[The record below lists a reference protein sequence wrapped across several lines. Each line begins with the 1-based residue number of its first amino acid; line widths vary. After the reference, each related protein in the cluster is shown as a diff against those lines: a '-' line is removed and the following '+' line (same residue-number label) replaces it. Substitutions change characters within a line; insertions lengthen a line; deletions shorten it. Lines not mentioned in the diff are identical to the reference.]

1 MRPSLLF
8 IMVATGL
15 GQWQPATGGLVFAA
29 GKRIFNVWV
38 LWLAVAATPAY
49 AAGAQPRE
57 LEIPAQDVSL
67 SLNALAVQFDH
78 SLIYSKQDLQG
89 IAASPLT
96 GSYTLQEALDV
107 LLAGTPVRALVTA
120 KRVIVISMAHSEQS
134 ITKGETMQKRT
145 LTGILATLT
154 TLFGA
159 GAGAQEGGAARED
172 KAGFLE
178 EIVVTGSGRGNL
190 TALQTSYGITI
201 LNADDVSRNNP
212 VGLADLVDAVPGL
225 QGEFANGETN
235 TNLNVRGTNGGFN
248 AFISLQEDGL
258 PVQYSPFFAEFELRH
273 DLSYE
278 RVEAVLGGPSGV
290 FTAQGAAATINYIS
304 RRPLKTEGEVGLAV
318 TDYGQ
323 LRADFFYG
331 GPLGDS
337 DWSGAVGGFFRQG
350 DAVRDTGY
358 AASGGGQL
366 RASLSKQ
373 FADGRLTFAYKKID
387 DQTPY
392 FNPLPTDTRDPD
404 KPRELPAFDARR
416 DALAGPDVRVINSRR
431 PGGEIVARDLSEGN
445 VSKTDQFTVSVD
457 YDFGNGF
464 SVSEKMRFSD
474 TRTIAHDFRGSNDGG
489 LLEAED
495 YVAGQLNT
503 LRDAFPQVASVR
515 LVRVNDGQVI
525 ADPSALNG
533 NGLLAIH
540 DLIEYDRH
548 TRNFINDLRVNWEN
562 ERALLTLGL
571 QSWRVDTRSSNPQDQ
586 FLIDVRA
593 NARRYNVQG
602 LDGAGNVVANLT
614 DAGVITH
621 GSLDNHGGLETDSQN
636 LYANIEYQLTDD
648 IRIDAGAR
656 REWAE
661 AIGFGEDLSFNVPID
676 GTQSNTI
683 LADNSRLMTRNGNIF
698 TGRTKYRTRSWT
710 LGGNWALTD
719 NLAVYARYA
728 SAEDMGFVNE
738 FSFYNIPAFGTAA
751 GSNLRLSDTPTE
763 LTFSE
768 IGVRYLGGRLSGY
781 LTLFDTEHERAG
793 SIVASATG
801 AAQVLTFD
809 TLARGIEFWLD
820 VDVFDNLTV
829 NVSGVLMDGER
840 KSATRSFP
848 INRVPE
854 TQIRLAPTW
863 YLGNFELFANIQH
876 YGKRNDAGG
885 SEASLV
891 TLPAYTQVDLGL
903 GWQLSEGF
911 NLRLQARNLTNT
923 FGFTSANFRGPV
935 PTRAVRYNSTIPG
948 RNITLSANYRF

>member
-1 MRPSLLF
+1 M
-8 IMVATGL
+8 
-15 GQWQPATGGLVFAA
+15 WVF
-29 GKRIFNVWV
+29 
-38 LWLAVAATPAY
+38 WLAVAAAPAY
-49 AAGAQPRE
+49 AADAKPRE
-57 LEIPAQDVSL
+57 LEIPAQAVFL

-89 IAASPLT
+89 ITASPLV
-96 GSYTLQEALDV
+96 GSYTLAEALDV
-107 LLAGTPVRALVTA
+107 LLADTPVRALVTQ
-120 KRVIVISMAHSEQS
+120 KRVIVVSMARREQAEQAIATTTS
-134 ITKGETMQKRT
+134 TTEDKNMQKRT
-145 LTGILATLT
+145 WVGVLATLA

-159 GAGAQEGGAARED
+159 GGAAQEGGAGED
-172 KAGFLE
+172 KASGFLE

-201 LNADDVSRNNP
+201 LDADDVSRNNP

-278 RVEAVLGGPSGV
+278 RVEAVLGGPSGI

-304 RRPLKTEGEVGLAV
+304 RRPLATEGEVALAV

-323 LRADFFYG
+323 LRTDFFYG
-331 GPLGDS
+331 GPIGDS

-366 RASLSKQ
+366 RASLSRE
-373 FADGRLTFAYKKID
+373 FDAGRLTFAYKKID
-387 DQTPY
+387 DKSPY

-431 PGGEIVARDLSEGN
+431 PGGEIVSRDLSDGN
-445 VSKTDQFTVSVD
+445 VSQTDQFTVSID

-464 SVSEKMRFSD
+464 SLSEKMRFSD
-474 TRTIAHDFRGSNDGG
+474 TRTTAHDFRGSSDNG

-495 YVAGQLNT
+495 YVASQLQT
-503 LRDAFPQVASVR
+503 LRAAFPQVASVR
-515 LVRVNDGQVI
+515 LVRVDDGQVI
-525 ADPSALNG
+525 ADPSTLNG

-548 TRNFINDLRVNWEN
+548 TSNFINDLRVNWEN
-562 ERALLTLGL
+562 ERALVTLGL

-614 DAGVITH
+614 DGGVITH

-636 LYANIEYQLTDD
+636 LYANVEYRLSDA

-661 AIGFGEDLSFNVPID
+661 AIAFGEDLSFNVPIA
-676 GTQSNTI
+676 GTQNNTI
-683 LADNSRLMTRNGNIF
+683 LADNRRLMTRNGNIF
-698 TGRTKYRTRSWT
+698 TGRSKYRTRSWT

-719 NLAVYARYA
+719 NLALYARYA

-738 FSFYNIPAFGTAA
+738 FSFYNIPAFGTAP
-751 GSNLRLSDTPTE
+751 GSNLSLSDTPTE

-793 SIVASATG
+793 SIVATATG
-801 AAQVLTFD
+801 AAEVLTFD
-809 TLARGIEFWLD
+809 TLARGVEFWLD
-820 VDVFDNLTV
+820 VGVFDNLTL
-829 NVSGVLMDGER
+829 NVSGVLMDAER
-840 KSATRSFP
+840 KSASATFP

-863 YLGNFELFANIQH
+863 YLGDFEFFANIQH
-876 YGKRNDAGG
+876 YGKRNDAG
-885 SEASLV
+885 SRADSLV
-891 TLPAYTQVDLGL
+891 TLPAYTQIDLGL
-903 GWQLSEGF
+903 GWQASDDF
-911 NLRLQARNLTNT
+911 SLRLQARNLTDT

>member
-1 MRPSLLF
+1 M
-8 IMVATGL
+8 
-15 GQWQPATGGLVFAA
+15 WVF
-29 GKRIFNVWV
+29 
-38 LWLAVAATPAY
+38 WLAVAAAPAY
-49 AAGAQPRE
+49 AADSQPRE
-57 LEIPAQDVSL
+57 LEIPAQEVSL
-67 SLNALAVQFDH
+67 SLNALAVRFDH
-78 SLIYSKQDLQG
+78 SLIYSRRDLQG
-89 IAASPLT
+89 IAASPLVGT
-96 GSYTLQEALDV
+96 YTLEEALDV
-107 LLAGTPVRALVTA
+107 LLAGTPVRALVTP
-120 KRVIVISMAHSEQS
+120 KRVIVVSMARREQTEQA
-134 ITKGETMQKRT
+134 IAIAEDKRDKTMQKRT
-145 LTGILATLT
+145 LVGVLATLA
-154 TLFGA
+154 TLFGV
-159 GAGAQEGGAARED
+159 GAAAQEGDTARAD
-172 KAGFLE
+172 KAGGFLE
-178 EIVVTGSGRGNL
+178 EIVVTGSGQGNL
-190 TALQTSYGITI
+190 TALETSYGITI
-201 LNADDVSRNNP
+201 LDADDVSRNNP

-278 RVEAVLGGPSGV
+278 RVEAVLGGPSGI

-304 RRPLKTEGEVGLAV
+304 RRPLNKTEGEVGLAV

-323 LRADFFYG
+323 LRTDFFYG
-331 GPLGDS
+331 GPIGDS

-366 RASLSKQ
+366 RASLSKR

-387 DQTPY
+387 DKSPY

-404 KPRELPAFDARR
+404 KPRELPGFDARR

-431 PGGEIVARDLSEGN
+431 PGGEIVSRDLSNGN
-445 VSKTDQFTVSVD
+445 VSQTDQFTVSLD

-464 SVSEKMRFSD
+464 SISEKMRFSN

-495 YVAGQLNT
+495 YVARQLQT

-515 LVRVNDGQVI
+515 LLRVNDGEVI
-525 ADPSALNG
+525 ADPSTLNG

-548 TRNFINDLRVNWEN
+548 TSNFINDLRVNWET
-562 ERALLTLGL
+562 ERALVTLGL

-593 NARRYNVQG
+593 NARRYDVQG
-602 LDGAGNVVANLT
+602 LDAAGNVVANLT
-614 DAGVITH
+614 DAGLITH

-636 LYANIEYQLTDD
+636 LYANIEYQLTDA
-648 IRIDAGAR
+648 IRIDAGVR

-661 AIGFGEDLSFNVPID
+661 AIAFGEDLTFNVPIA
-676 GTQSNTI
+676 GTQNNTI
-683 LADNSRLMTRNGNIF
+683 LADNRRLMTRNGNIL
-698 TGRTKYRTRSWT
+698 TGRSDYRTGSWT

-719 NLAVYARYA
+719 TLALYARHA

-751 GSNLRLSDTPTE
+751 GSNLSLSDTPTE

-768 IGVRYLGGRLSGY
+768 IGVRYLGGLGGRLSGY
-781 LTLFDTEHERAG
+781 LTLFDTEHARAG

-809 TLARGIEFWLD
+809 TLARGVEFWLD
-820 VDVFDNLTV
+820 VGLFDNLTI
-829 NVSGVLMDGER
+829 NVSGVLMDAER
-840 KSATRSFP
+840 KSATATFP

-863 YLGNFELFANIQH
+863 YLGDFEVFANIQH
-876 YGKRNDAGG
+876 YGKRNDAG
-885 SEASLV
+885 SSADSLV
-891 TLPAYTQVDLGL
+891 TLPAYTQIDAGL
-903 GWQLSEGF
+903 GWQVSDDF
-911 NLRLQARNLTNT
+911 SLRLQARNLGNT